1 VCAMAARVQLRPGR
15 VKLVLRPGRLFSL
28 IPFRA
33 ARGLFVFGAFRAEN
47 TIDMTS
53 ASFEA
58 VTSLGEETF

>member
-1 VCAMAARVQLRPGR
+1 
-15 VKLVLRPGRLFSL
+15 L

-33 ARGLFVFGAFRAEN
+33 AIGLFVFGAFRAEN

-58 VTSLGEETF
+58 VTSLGEKTF